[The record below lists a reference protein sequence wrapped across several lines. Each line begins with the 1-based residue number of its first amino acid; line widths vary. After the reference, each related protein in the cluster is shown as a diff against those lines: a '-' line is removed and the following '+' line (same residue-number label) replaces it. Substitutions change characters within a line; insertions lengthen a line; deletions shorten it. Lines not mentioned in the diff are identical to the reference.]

1 MPSVTRLPQT
11 EALLVLL
18 VVTCENQESAIAFAV
33 VDNTLPMGGQSAL
46 DPNKFSNYNKPESMA
61 TAAHVTNVAP
71 CTVFPVNEISAPFGE
86 CST

>member
-46 DPNKFSNYNKPESMA
+46 DPNKFSNYN
-61 TAAHVTNVAP
+61 
-71 CTVFPVNEISAPFGE
+71 
-86 CST
+86 